1 MNDENLKLESFKRS
15 VKYKLKEMV
24 IKMIEEDE
32 TDDTK
37 IKLFSNDFETIKQL
51 LEDNPQVDVNMTDQ
65 FGETPLFRAIYLD
78 NLEVAQLLYEHG
90 ADLNF
95 KNKSGETILYI
106 TCLGYGDIETIDW
119 LLEHGAD
126 ANITDI
132 NGKTA
137 ADVLLSEGA
146 YEHAYDIIE
155 TLIKHNAEIKD
166 PNRLLTGSCI
176 LNKLELAQKAIELG
190 ADIDN
195 TDWEGDTPLIF
206 ACRQDSID
214 IINMLL
220 EKGADVNARSS
231 TGMTALM
238 NATLNNDFDT
248 VKLLVEKGADIDAVS
263 DENKTALSFAFNDEI
278 REYLKQHQTDKQ

>member
-95 KNKSGETILYI
+95 KN
-106 TCLGYGDIETIDW
+106 
-119 LLEHGAD
+119 
-126 ANITDI
+126 
-132 NGKTA
+132 
-137 ADVLLSEGA
+137 
-146 YEHAYDIIE
+146 
-155 TLIKHNAEIKD
+155 
-166 PNRLLTGSCI
+166 RR
-176 LNKLELAQKAIELG
+176 LNKAIDTIIHILKLVNCNINNIKSKG
-190 ADIDN
+190 RGWSSVKCRNDI
-195 TDWEGDTPLIF
+195 
-206 ACRQDSID
+206 Q
-214 IINMLL
+214 
-220 EKGADVNARSS
+220 
-231 TGMTALM
+231 
-238 NATLNNDFDT
+238 
-248 VKLLVEKGADIDAVS
+248 VKLLSA
-263 DENKTALSFAFNDEI
+263 
-278 REYLKQHQTDKQ
+278 